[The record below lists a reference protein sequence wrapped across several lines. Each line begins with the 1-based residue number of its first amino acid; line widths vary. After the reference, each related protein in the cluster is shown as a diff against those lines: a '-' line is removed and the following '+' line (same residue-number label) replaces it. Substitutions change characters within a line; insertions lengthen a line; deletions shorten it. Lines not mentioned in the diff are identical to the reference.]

1 MGLTKVF
8 DNEKEKEIANEQNN
22 HPSMVDIA

>member
-8 DNEKEKEIANEQNN
+8 HNEQEEETTNEQNN
-22 HPSMVDIA
+22 HPLVVDIA